1 MTASQS
7 AWTSKR
13 HSPETTWRKV
23 YLPWYKRT
31 IPFLNA
37 FCASQI
43 KPCLE
48 FTDYVTMVTSLKVK
62 QHVVL
67 LPNTFFA
74 GACLGCENEA
84 RNYLPSDGANVHS
97 SLAHIQCMEQG
108 IAVKSGNCPI
118 TIHTQNITQVQS
130 NIVDSLVGRD
140 DFTRKMVPPHTT
152 VHPNLPWWIPVLQT
166 HAAF

>member
-1 MTASQS
+1 
-7 AWTSKR
+7 
-13 HSPETTWRKV
+13 
-23 YLPWYKRT
+23 
-31 IPFLNA
+31 
-37 FCASQI
+37 
-43 KPCLE
+43 
-48 FTDYVTMVTSLKVK
+48 MVTSLKVK

-74 GACLGCENEA
+74 GACLGSGNEA

-140 DFTRKMVPPHTT
+140 DFTRKNGSTSHNRAPKSSLVD
-152 VHPNLPWWIPVLQT
+152 PNVADTCSFLRVLN
-166 HAAF
+166 FNSNEK